1 MEDEALERLKRLQ
14 MEDLGTLRR
23 EYISTVD
30 TKKFRNIRLED
41 IEATRMVNVAGS
53 DAQRLAQANQ
63 ARLSAWANAHKDLGD
78 PADEEPLDPLLNGQ
92 SHRLGLRAV
101 IEGSGGQSYSKATKK
116 NDNVLQV
123 APRAPSGRSAS
134 RGSKTT
140 GRGGGVIGTRGRETT
155 QVSRNAQTR
164 VTHQGAV
171 AKVGNHVVQS
181 PQARKHLQDPALDIN
196 NETLK
201 KTRGVSGSKSQ
212 PVVRGG
218 VKTDLVHL
226 KTRRPVSNTD
236 WSRVLSPPEDFL
248 SIARDRLLSARAP
261 NVAATVGTRGSEQ
274 TEVTVSQR
282 ESRAVDL
289 ESSHSISQP
298 EETNV
303 GRAYEDSIVSLRSD
317 GDSVAIATPVS
328 SNNGQP
334 SQVSIAQAAST
345 ASGKDQ
351 RFEPTRL
358 QSPPQEK
365 PQQEKPQQ
373 EKPQQEKPQRE
384 KPQRE
389 KPQREKP
396 QQEKPQQEKPQQEKP
411 QQEKPQQVEPISE
424 KSADKGEAGKRNQDD
439 ELVDVSTPPSGST
452 PIVQSKDL
460 YAANVQAEGRTGIL
474 LDFNSTPPRK
484 SLPGAEDSLSMSP
497 ALQDLEGI
505 NFQANVA
512 QSVTSRPETQIYSF
526 IKSEPVGSRDSSSLR
541 VGESTGDTTT
551 SKSDDTPSDL
561 AALREKL
568 ARLCKFVEETL
579 RQHVPEPLRDMD
591 LQALRK
597 YEQELKEILSLHQRA
612 VKETSSQAGEKQQEI
627 LSSHKT
633 RGTEAETTMEGE
645 RSKILSATPSVCSPP
660 VGTPHEE
667 GNSRLSLRSEDTPS
681 PIKFNVGAA
690 EFVPTGPARNCSFS
704 GWREPRDTKPSPP
717 SSTTSESPTG
727 QSQHSR
733 QNSQDHMPINSSD
746 SYFPRITSHPSPRG
760 RQASENHI
768 FGDHLLP
775 EPNDSRS
782 KSSTP
787 TKLQAFTVP
796 RARPSAPES
805 IHKYE
810 TSNSEFVNIANVWC
824 STGEPSP
831 RPVGLAITAPGT
843 GSNGVKPTS
852 GSGPSTPTAVPKAV
866 KAVYRAMSKGALSQ
880 VNALQRSMHAP
891 KVQENPTAMRNPST
905 SPLGSVGGSIYA
917 TPVVQKPT
925 VAAPENRKTSGLGAS
940 RWASSETQKPLR

>member
-1 MEDEALERLKRLQ
+1 MCD
-14 MEDLGTLRR
+14 
-23 EYISTVD
+23 S
-30 TKKFRNIRLED
+30 
-41 IEATRMVNVAGS
+41 
-53 DAQRLAQANQ
+53 
-63 ARLSAWANAHKDLGD
+63 
-78 PADEEPLDPLLNGQ
+78 
-92 SHRLGLRAV
+92 
-101 IEGSGGQSYSKATKK
+101 
-116 NDNVLQV
+116 
-123 APRAPSGRSAS
+123 
-134 RGSKTT
+134 
-140 GRGGGVIGTRGRETT
+140 
-155 QVSRNAQTR
+155 
-164 VTHQGAV
+164 
-171 AKVGNHVVQS
+171 
-181 PQARKHLQDPALDIN
+181 
-196 NETLK
+196 
-201 KTRGVSGSKSQ
+201 
-212 PVVRGG
+212 
-218 VKTDLVHL
+218 
-226 KTRRPVSNTD
+226 SNTD

-248 SIARDRLLSARAP
+248 SIARDRLLNARAP
-261 NVAATVGTRGSEQ
+261 NVAAAVGTKGSEQ

-282 ESRAVDL
+282 ESRVVDL
-289 ESSHSISQP
+289 ESSHSINQP
-298 EETNV
+298 QETNV

-317 GDSVAIATPVS
+317 GDSVAIATPVF

-334 SQVSIAQAAST
+334 SQVSIAQAACT
-345 ASGKDQ
+345 ASEKDQ
-351 RFEPTRL
+351 RFKPTRL

-365 PQQEKPQQ
+365 HQQEKPQQ
-373 EKPQQEKPQRE
+373 GKPQQG
-384 KPQRE
+384 
-389 KPQREKP
+389 
-396 QQEKPQQEKPQQEKP
+396 KP

-512 QSVTSRPETQIYSF
+512 QSVNSRPETQIYSF

-597 YEQELKEILSLHQRA
+597 YEQELKEILSLHQQA
-612 VKETSSQAGEKQQEI
+612 VKETASQAAEKQQEI

-633 RGTEAETTMEGE
+633 QGTEAETTMEGE

-681 PIKFNVGAA
+681 PIKFNVGAP
-690 EFVPTGPARNCSFS
+690 EFVPTGPARNSSFS
-704 GWREPRDTKPSPP
+704 GWRDTKPSPP

-760 RQASENHI
+760 RQASEDHI

-775 EPNDSRS
+775 GRS
-782 KSSTP
+782 KP
-787 TKLQAFTVP
+787 LFGDHLLP
-796 RARPSAPES
+796 GR
-805 IHKYE
+805 
-810 TSNSEFVNIANVWC
+810 
-824 STGEPSP
+824 GEPH
-831 RPVGLAITAPGT
+831 VKTH
-843 GSNGVKPTS
+843 GSE
-852 GSGPSTPTAVPKAV
+852 
-866 KAVYRAMSKGALSQ
+866 ALSTDK
-880 VNALQRSMHAP
+880 NALNG
-891 KVQENPTAMRNPST
+891 KYYLTCIST
-905 SPLGSVGGSIYA
+905 
-917 TPVVQKPT
+917 
-925 VAAPENRKTSGLGAS
+925 
-940 RWASSETQKPLR
+940 